1 MNNFF
6 RSFRVKVSPAS
17 RQLVLVITLAAL
29 NVPLIYH
36 YLGVLAAFVYLLAY
50 AVLLIWAC
58 KFHPGDRFQNL
69 VLAAMIFL
77 SLALQIVLLIWVAP
91 QFDHQMDR
99 DDALTYWIEA
109 LARGE
114 YPYSVPT
121 SRGNPISILPTLPL
135 IALPF
140 YLLGNVGYLEIFSY
154 LFLIGLL
161 WMAYKQA
168 PRVRFFAIIVF
179 STSPLL
185 FFEVA
190 GRSDLIANLALLV
203 LLIFLLERHPVNELK
218 FGAWIFGLTLGF
230 LGAARIALAPA
241 LFLIVYYMAA
251 AFPRRMLKKTLTIST
266 ITFFILVAPFAFW
279 NPSTFFHYAPL
290 GVNSTKLGG
299 DRLIALLLL
308 VGTAILTLLVSFA
321 VKSAVDLYAA
331 VAMILGLVTLA
342 TWLTFSRD
350 LSYLQMIFIPLLFA
364 FPRIDPPDSS
374 PIR

>member
-1 MNNFF
+1 MNKFF
-6 RSFRVKVSPAS
+6 HSFLVKVSPAS

-29 NVPLIYH
+29 NVPITYH
-36 YLGVLAAFVYLLAY
+36 YLGILATSAYLLIY
-50 AVLLIWAC
+50 ALIFIWVW
-58 KFHPGDRFQNL
+58 KFPPGEKFQNL
-69 VLAAMIFL
+69 ALAGMITL

-114 YPYSVPT
+114 YPYSVLT
-121 SRGNPISILPTLPL
+121 SRGNPISILPSLPL

-154 LFLIGLL
+154 LVLIIWL
-161 WMAYKQA
+161 WMAYKQV
-168 PRVRFFAIIVF
+168 PRVRFFTIIVF

-203 LLIFLLERHPVNELK
+203 LLIFLLERHPINEFK
-218 FGAWIFGLTLGF
+218 FSAWILGLTLGF
-230 LGAARIALAPA
+230 LGATRIALAPA
-241 LFLIVYYMAA
+241 LFVIVFYLAA
-251 AFPRRMLKKTLTIST
+251 TFPRRVLKKTLTIST

-299 DRLIALLLL
+299 DRLIALILL
-308 VGTAILTLLVSFA
+308 VGTAILTLLLSFA

-331 VAMILGLVTLA
+331 VAILLGLVTLA